1 MLSALNDIFGIH
13 EQALLIREKRAQM
26 IAHNLANVDTPN
38 YKARDLDF
46 KKAISSYNNTPSQ
59 LQNTQENHIENNRL
73 DFFDAVSYRLP
84 FQTSLDGNTVDKNLE
99 VTTFARNAQE
109 YQASLSFLNGKLKT
123 IMSALKGE

>member
-46 KKAISSYNNTPSQ
+46 KKAISSYNNAPSQ